1 MLHIHVFTFNPFSE
15 NTYIVYNSES
25 KEACLF
31 DPGCSNA
38 AEQAA
43 VKRFLEERS
52 LSLTQLLLTHAH
64 IDHILGY
71 SWVYDT
77 YKLTAQANE
86 KEIPVFQRGVES
98 ALMFGIPYEA
108 GPNLKANLKHGDT
121 LDLLGEKWEL
131 REAPGHSPGS
141 ILFVCHA
148 KKWVIA
154 GDVLFKESIGRS
166 DLPGGNHDALLHS
179 IERELYSL
187 PHDYM
192 VFPGHGPETSIG
204 HEKQYNPFI
213 RG

>member
-1 MLHIHVFTFNPFSE
+1 MVQIQAFTFNPFSE
-15 NTYIVYNSES
+15 NTYLLFNTET

-38 AEQAA
+38 TEQATL
-43 VKRFLEERS
+43 KRFLKEKS
-52 LSLTQLLLTHAH
+52 LTLTQLLLTHAH

-71 SWVYDT
+71 SWVHDT
-77 YKLTAQANE
+77 YNLTARANE
-86 KEIPVFQRGVES
+86 KEIPVFQRGKES
-98 ALMFGIPYEA
+98 ALLFGISYEE
-108 GPNLKANLKHGDT
+108 GPKLIADLNHGLV
-121 LDLLGEKWEL
+121 LDIVGEKWEL

-154 GDVLFKESIGRS
+154 GDVLFRESIGRS
-166 DLPGGNHDALLHS
+166 DLPGGNQEALMRS
-179 IERELYSL
+179 ITRELYSL
-187 PHDYM
+187 PDDYT

-204 HEKQYNPFI
+204 HEKQANPFI